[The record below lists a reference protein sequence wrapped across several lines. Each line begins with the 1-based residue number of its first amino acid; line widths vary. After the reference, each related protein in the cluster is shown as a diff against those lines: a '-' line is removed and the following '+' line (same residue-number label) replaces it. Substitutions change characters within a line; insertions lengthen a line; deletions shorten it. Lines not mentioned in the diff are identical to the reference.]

1 MEMAEVG
8 NNMLDSGV
16 SHIHI
21 QPRPRLH
28 CGSTLRN
35 ATSKPQTI
43 PARRKVRS
51 HASSPKA
58 LFIGKSASCQL
69 RKTTQLLTKSSLRF
83 LPPPTHV
90 AKAYLCAN
98 TLPVPRRG
106 RASKS
111 RNHQPRH
118 AEACPCGRLLAL
130 EQMRAPLAWRKLIS
144 AWPPGTPSTW
154 CCIGCVA
161 LLALTC

>member
-1 MEMAEVG
+1 M
-8 NNMLDSGV
+8 

-21 QPRPRLH
+21 QPRPRPRLH
-28 CGSTLRN
+28 CGSPLRN
-35 ATSKPQTI
+35 ATSNPQTI
-43 PARRKVRS
+43 PALRMCVAT
-51 HASSPKA
+51 HHPPKA
-58 LFIGKSASCQL
+58 LFMSKSASCQR
-69 RKTTQLLTKSSLRF
+69 RKTTQLLTKSPLRF

-118 AEACPCGRLLAL
+118 AEACPSGRLLAL

-144 AWPPGTPSTW
+144 AWPPRHAVDVVLHWLHGTF
-154 CCIGCVA
+154 GLDV
-161 LLALTC
+161 LTGFVV